1 MNKGAVLYVPVSHSV
16 APAPGADAA
25 RYFGAVY
32 RIPKAD
38 YGTIRQLEWERTP
51 DELLAAAPPRA
62 GRPMRRLAARAIERL
77 EVCDQDTGDIWV
89 MYRVPYARL

>member
-1 MNKGAVLYVPVSHSV
+1 MSQGAVLYVPVSDSV
-16 APAPGADAA
+16 APTAGRGPT

-32 RIPKAD
+32 RIPKSD

-51 DELLAAAPPRA
+51 GELLAAAPP
-62 GRPMRRLAARAIERL
+62 GDRPPLRRVVTAAIERL

-89 MYRVPYARL
+89 MYRVPYAL